1 MLSSWKYFIDWYF
14 LIDGYEI
21 ALVTDDVLMSV
32 DHEMDRCSNSNL
44 DQSWQTD
51 AQLATIHHINL
62 MMLNKVLTK
71 GMNDTHN

>member
-1 MLSSWKYFIDWYF
+1 M
-14 LIDGYEI
+14 YEYT
-21 ALVTDDVLMSV
+21 LVTDDVVMSV
-32 DHEMDRCSNSNL
+32 DHEMDGCSNSNL

-51 AQLATIHHINL
+51 AQLTTINHITF